1 MHPRETIR
9 ESFVALIKAAKTA
22 AGDNVFN
29 MRDFN
34 FSVEKMPT
42 INISTQ
48 GETIED
54 GYDYGVRR
62 RILTVDVECYDT
74 REDGARFVDQLAWE
88 VEEVFYANPNLNNTV
103 ETCRLQ
109 NIAFAFGDNG
119 ALALHGAILTF
130 EVTYMTNIPNMDEDE
145 GSVTARL
152 VEPFLGFE
160 PETGV
165 GNEDKYIK
173 IEEPHVRATQ

>member
-9 ESFVALIKAAKTA
+9 ETFVALIKAAKTA

-34 FSVEKMPT
+34 LFIEAMPA

-48 GETIED
+48 SETIED

-62 RILTVDVECYDT
+62 RVLTLDVECYAT
-74 REDGARFVDQLAWE
+74 CEDGARFVDQLAWE

-130 EVTYMTNIPNMDEDE
+130 DVTYVTNIPCLDE
-145 GSVTARL
+145 GKATERV
-152 VEPFLGFE
+152 VEPVVGFK

-165 GNEDKYIK
+165 KNKDKYHK
-173 IEEPHVRATQ
+173 IEVTHVRAAR

>member
-34 FSVEKMPT
+34 LFIEAMPA

-48 GETIED
+48 NETIED
-54 GYDYGVRR
+54 GHDYGVRR
-62 RILTVDVECYDT
+62 RVLTVDVECYAT
-74 REDGARFVDQLAWE
+74 CEDGAGFVDQLAWQ
-88 VEEVFYANPNLNNTV
+88 VEKIFHANPNLNNTV

-130 EVTYMTNIPNMDEDE
+130 EVIYVTNIPSPHE
-145 GSVTARL
+145 GNTTAEI
-152 VEPFLGFE
+152 VEPLVGFN
-160 PETGV
+160 PEIGM
-165 GNEDKYIK
+165 GNEEKYAK
-173 IEEPHVRATQ
+173 IEEPHVRATR

>member
-9 ESFVALIKAAKTA
+9 ATFVALMKAAKTV

-34 FSVEKMPT
+34 FFPENTPA

-48 GETIED
+48 NETIKD

-62 RILTVDVECYDT
+62 RVLTVDIECYAT
-74 REDGARFVDQLAWE
+74 CEDGARFVDQLAWE
-88 VEEVFYANPNLNNTV
+88 VEEIFYANPNLNNTV
-103 ETCRLQ
+103 ETCNLQ

-119 ALALHGAILTF
+119 VLALHGAILTF
-130 EVTYMTNIPNMDEDE
+130 EVIYNTNIPNEEDCAA
-145 GSVTARL
+145 ARL
-152 VEPFLGFE
+152 VEPFLAFE
-160 PETGV
+160 PKTGAS
-165 GNEDKYIK
+165 NKDKYHK
-173 IEEPHVRATQ
+173 VVGGTHVRASR

>member
-9 ESFVALIKAAKTA
+9 ESFVVLIKAAKTA

-34 FSVEKMPT
+34 FSVEKMPA

-48 GETIED
+48 SETIED

-62 RILTVDVECYDT
+62 RVLTVDVECYDT

-88 VEEVFYANPNLNNTV
+88 VEEIFYANPNLNNTV
-103 ETCRLQ
+103 ETCSLQ

-130 EVTYMTNIPNMDEDE
+130 EVTYVTNIPSPDTEE
-145 GSVTARL
+145 GSVTAEL
-152 VEPFLGFE
+152 VEPFLRVE

-165 GNEDKYIK
+165 RNKDKYHK
-173 IEEPHVRATQ
+173 IEVTHVRAA

>member
-9 ESFVALIKAAKTA
+9 ESFVALIKAAKTV

-34 FSVEKMPT
+34 LFIETMPA

-48 GETIED
+48 SETIED
-54 GYDYGVRR
+54 GHDFGLRR
-62 RILTVDVECYDT
+62 RVLTLDVECYAT
-74 REDGARFVDQLAWE
+74 CEDGARFVDQLAWE
-88 VEEVFYANPNLNNTV
+88 VEEIFYANPNLNNSV

-119 ALALHGAILTF
+119 ALALHGAVLTF
-130 EVTYMTNIPNMDEDE
+130 EITYVTNIPSPNEAE
-145 GSVTARL
+145 GIATAKII
-152 VEPFLGFE
+152 EPFLGFE
-160 PETGV
+160 PKTGAK
-165 GNEDKYIK
+165 NKDKYHK
-173 IEEPHVRATQ
+173 VGEKHA

>member
-9 ESFVALIKAAKTA
+9 GSFVTLIKAAKTA
-22 AGDNVFN
+22 TGDNVFN

-34 FSVEKMPT
+34 FSIEKMSA

-48 GETIED
+48 SETIED
-54 GYDYGVRR
+54 GYNYGVRR
-62 RILTVDVECYDT
+62 RVLTVDVECYAT
-74 REDGARFVDQLAWE
+74 CEDGARFVDQLAWE
-88 VEEVFYANPNLNNTV
+88 VEKNFYANPNLNNTV
-103 ETCRLQ
+103 ETCHLQ

-130 EVTYMTNIPNMDEDE
+130 EVIYVTNIPSPDTEE
-145 GSVTARL
+145 GSVTAGF
-152 VEPFLGFE
+152 VEPFLRVE

-165 GNEDKYIK
+165 RNKDKYHK
-173 IEEPHVRATQ
+173 IEGAHVRAAR

>member
-9 ESFVALIKAAKTA
+9 ESFVALIKAAKTV

-34 FSVEKMPT
+34 FSPENTPA

-48 GETIED
+48 SETIED

-62 RILTVDVECYDT
+62 RVLTLDVECYAT
-74 REDGARFVDQLAWE
+74 CEDGARFVDQLAWE
-88 VEEVFYANPNLNNTV
+88 VEEVFYANPNLNNSV

-130 EVTYMTNIPNMDEDE
+130 DVTYVTNIPCLDE
-145 GSVTARL
+145 GKATERV
-152 VEPFLGFE
+152 VEPVVGFK

-165 GNEDKYIK
+165 RNKDKYHK
-173 IEEPHVRATQ
+173 IEGGHVRAAR

>member
-9 ESFVALIKAAKTA
+9 ETFVGLIKTAKTT

-34 FSVEKMPT
+34 LFIEAMPA

-48 GETIED
+48 NETIED
-54 GYDYGVRR
+54 GHDFGLRR
-62 RILTVDVECYDT
+62 RVLTVDLECYST
-74 REDGARFVDQLAWE
+74 QENGASFIDQLAWQ
-88 VEEVFYANPNLNNTV
+88 VEKIFHANPNLNNTV

-130 EVTYMTNIPNMDEDE
+130 EVTYVTNIPSPHE
-145 GSVTARL
+145 GNETTGI
-152 VEPFLGFE
+152 VEPLVGFK
-160 PETGV
+160 PETGME
-165 GNEDKYIK
+165 NEEKYVK
-173 IEEPHVRATQ
+173 IEESHVRATR

>member
-1 MHPRETIR
+1 MSPRETIR
-9 ESFVALIKAAKTA
+9 KTFAALIKAAKTA

-34 FSVEKMPT
+34 LFIEAMPA

-48 GETIED
+48 SETIED
-54 GYDYGVRR
+54 GHDFGLRR
-62 RILTVDVECYDT
+62 RVLTVDVECYAT
-74 REDGARFVDQLAWE
+74 CEDGARFVDQLAWE
-88 VEEVFYANPNLNNTV
+88 VEEIFHANPNLNNTV

-130 EVTYMTNIPNMDEDE
+130 DVTYLTNIPCPDE
-145 GSVTARL
+145 GNAIEVA
-152 VEPFLGFE
+152 VEPLVGFA

-165 GNEDKYIK
+165 GNEEKYHK
-173 IEEPHVRATQ
+173 IEDDHVRATQ

>member
-9 ESFVALIKAAKTA
+9 ETFVALIKAAKTA

-34 FSVEKMPT
+34 FSPENTPA

-48 GETIED
+48 SETIED

-62 RILTVDVECYDT
+62 RVLTLDVECYAT
-74 REDGARFVDQLAWE
+74 CEDGARFVDQLAWE
-88 VEEVFYANPNLNNTV
+88 VEEIFYANPNLNNSV

-130 EVTYMTNIPNMDEDE
+130 DVTYVTNIPCLDE
-145 GSVTARL
+145 GKATERV
-152 VEPFLGFE
+152 VEPLVGFK

-165 GNEDKYIK
+165 RNKDKYHK
-173 IEEPHVRATQ
+173 IEGGHVRAAR

>member
-9 ESFVALIKAAKTA
+9 EAFVALIKAEKTA

-34 FSVEKMPT
+34 LFIETMPA
-42 INISTQ
+42 INVSTQ
-48 GETIED
+48 NETIED
-54 GYDYGVRR
+54 GHDFGFRR
-62 RILTVDVECYDT
+62 RILTVDVECYST
-74 REDGARFVDQLAWE
+74 QENGACFVDQLAWQ
-88 VEEVFYANPNLNNTV
+88 VEKIFHANPNLNNTV
-103 ETCRLQ
+103 EMSRLQ

-130 EVTYMTNIPNMDEDE
+130 EVTYVTNISNPDEE
-145 GSVTARL
+145 STRIVT
-152 VEPFLGFE
+152 PFIGFT

-165 GNEDKYIK
+165 NNKDKYIK
-173 IEEPHVRATQ
+173 VEVSHA

>member
-9 ESFVALIKAAKTA
+9 ESFVALIKAAKTV

-34 FSVEKMPT
+34 LFIETMPA

-48 GETIED
+48 NETIED
-54 GYDYGVRR
+54 GHDFGLRR
-62 RILTVDVECYDT
+62 RVLTVDVECYAT
-74 REDGARFVDQLAWE
+74 CEDGARFVDQLAWE
-88 VEEVFYANPNLNNTV
+88 VEEIFHANPNLNNTV

-130 EVTYMTNIPNMDEDE
+130 EVIYVTNIPNMNEEE
-145 GSVTARL
+145 GSVTARI
-152 VEPFLGFE
+152 VEPLVGFK

-165 GNEDKYIK
+165 GNEDKYHK
-173 IEEPHVRATQ
+173 IEGGHVRATR

>member
-9 ESFVALIKAAKTA
+9 ESFVALIKAAKTT

-34 FSVEKMPT
+34 FSAENTPA

-48 GETIED
+48 SETIED
-54 GYDYGVRR
+54 GYENAVRR
-62 RILTVDVECYDT
+62 RVLTVDVECYAT
-74 REDGARFVDQLAWE
+74 QEDGARFVDQLAWE
-88 VEEVFYANPNLNNTV
+88 VEEIFYANPNLNNTV
-103 ETCRLQ
+103 ETCSLQ

-130 EVTYMTNIPNMDEDE
+130 EVTYVTNIPSPETQED
-145 GSVTARL
+145 GANAKP
-152 VEPFLGFE
+152 VEPFLRIT
-160 PETGV
+160 PQIGV
-165 GNEDKYIK
+165 GNEDKYHK
-173 IEEPHVRATQ
+173 IEVPHVRAAR

>member
-9 ESFVALIKAAKTA
+9 ETFVTLIKAAKTT

-34 FSVEKMPT
+34 LFIEAMPA

-48 GETIED
+48 NETIED
-54 GYDYGVRR
+54 GHDFGLRR
-62 RILTVDVECYDT
+62 RVLTVDVECYST
-74 REDGARFVDQLAWE
+74 QENGASFVDQLAWQ
-88 VEEVFYANPNLNNTV
+88 VEEIFHANPNLNNTV

-130 EVTYMTNIPNMDEDE
+130 EVTYVTNIPDQGESIKFM
-145 GSVTARL
+145 T
-152 VEPFLGFE
+152 PFIGFT

-165 GNEDKYIK
+165 RNEDKYVT
-173 IEEPHVRATQ
+173 IEELHVRATR

>member
-1 MHPRETIR
+1 MYPCETIR
-9 ESFVALIKAAKTA
+9 ETFVGLIKAAQTT

-34 FSVEKMPT
+34 LFIEAMPA

-48 GETIED
+48 NETIED
-54 GYDYGVRR
+54 GHDFGLRR
-62 RILTVDVECYDT
+62 RVLTVDVECYST
-74 REDGARFVDQLAWE
+74 QENGVGFVDQLAWQ
-88 VEEVFYANPNLNNTV
+88 VEKIFHANPNLNNTV

-130 EVTYMTNIPNMDEDE
+130 EVTYVTNIPSLHE
-145 GSVTARL
+145 GNATTGI
-152 VEPFLGFE
+152 VEPLVGFK

-165 GNEDKYIK
+165 GNEDKYAK
-173 IEEPHVRATQ
+173 IEEPHVRAAR